1 MPDKEKDAKK
11 AADDKRA
18 PAEQLRDL
26 DVLDDKVDK
35 VKGGAAR
42 IRRRK
47 RI

>member
-1 MPDKEKDAKK
+1 MSDKDKSTKTP
-11 AADDKRA
+11 ADDKTA
-18 PAEQLRDL
+18 PADELRDL

-42 IRRRK
+42 LNRRK